1 MFWGYYGRGSGD
13 SGCGGVGVV
22 NVVFGMRMGVEVGG
36 VENRVES
43 MVSSGGNVS
52 VAG

>member
-1 MFWGYYGRGSGD
+1 MFRGNDGRESGD
-13 SGCGGVGVV
+13 RGCGGVGVV
-22 NVVFGMRMGVEVGG
+22 DVVCGMRMGVEVGG

-43 MVSSGGNVS
+43 VVSSGGNVG

>member
-1 MFWGYYGRGSGD
+1 MFGGYDGRESGD
-13 SGCGGVGVV
+13 RGCGGVGVV
-22 NVVFGMRMGVEVGG
+22 DVIFGMRMGLEVGG

-43 MVSSGGNVS
+43 MVSSRGNVS